1 MSQINKLTENFK
13 KAVDKISGKTEAATK
28 MYNKILEEA
37 K

>member
-1 MSQINKLTENFK
+1 LVAVHKS
-13 KAVDKISGKTEAATK
+13 VDKISGKTEAATK